1 MNAREGRPADRPR
14 GWVSLYAVA
23 FGLVIAAG
31 AFVVVAARDFL
42 ATLTSLWI
50 SMGLSAG
57 AIVLAVVALLLPRR
71 R

>member
-1 MNAREGRPADRPR
+1 VSTDEKRSAGRPH

-23 FGLVIAAG
+23 FGLVIASG
-31 AFVVVAARDFL
+31 VFVVIAARDFL

-50 SMGLSAG
+50 SIALSAA
-57 AIVLAVVALLLPRR
+57 AIVVAALAVALPRR

>member
-1 MNAREGRPADRPR
+1 
-14 GWVSLYAVA
+14 VSLYAVA
-23 FGLVIAAG
+23 FGLVIASG

-50 SMGLSAG
+50 SIALSAA
-57 AIVLAVVALLLPRR
+57 AIVVAALAVALPRR